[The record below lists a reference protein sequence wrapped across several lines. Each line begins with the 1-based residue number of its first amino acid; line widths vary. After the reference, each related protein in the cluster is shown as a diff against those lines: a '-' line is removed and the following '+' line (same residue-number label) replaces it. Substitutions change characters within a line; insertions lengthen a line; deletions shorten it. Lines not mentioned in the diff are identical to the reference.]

1 MSFFDIHVVHFDVRS
16 RLLPPEGCRP
26 PVPESVPL
34 ARFKAA
40 WNAAKNAP
48 CNPISESNPIFVE
61 GHVEL
66 ESSVPEGSLQL
77 DNL

>member
-1 MSFFDIHVVHFDVRS
+1 MSPYGIIDNRNEK
-16 RLLPPEGCRP
+16 L
-26 PVPESVPL
+26 VPESVPL

-40 WNAAKNAP
+40 WNAAKNVP